1 MGVSSGEEFLDTLHP
16 LFTTLHLSWFGG
28 GCVINLWFTLFLLLE
43 ELEYVV
49 GRASIFGR
57 TTAVVRL
64 HNSWYAHAQQ
74 VMCMRWS
81 TVMRQLL
88 FRLMTHPPQG
98 RLAVLRCNLRLLVFG
113 IGEEWWRVVKSR
125 CKLFTTRNADKHRGF
140 RRKGEEWRVKA
151 CSLADKKMG
160 RKLFPWKESLA
171 PLILLLMSKW
181 AP

>member
-1 MGVSSGEEFLDTLHP
+1 MCHKFMIHPFL
-16 LFTTLHLSWFGG
+16 
-28 GCVINLWFTLFLLLE
+28 
-43 ELEYVV
+43 VV
-49 GRASIFGR
+49 GRVRICCWKSYNMLLKELGYVVEAVCIFGR

-125 CKLFTTRNADKHRGF
+125 CKLFTPRNADIHRGF